1 MRHFVLHSMMH
12 TLKQRVIVILIATIA
27 GAACGAF
34 AGYYLGRAFTLK
46 RAEIKLGEFAARTM
60 TEADVSSREARSALT
75 AMNASPYPYCSDA
88 GIAYFHNLLFQSEY
102 LKEAGRIRGGK
113 IDCSVILGRLNQ
125 PIALPKP
132 DFSQPDGTKVYK
144 DFAPFRMADLTVV
157 GLQLGDSFVIIS
169 PYLEKHRA
177 IRPMRYASTA
187 INDPTWQASRLI
199 AAFPQATKAI
209 LTTKGE
215 GRAGDT
221 LFATR
226 CSNLYYNCVTEYIS
240 VPDALLVNRTEYA
253 GNIIIGGFI
262 GACLGFL
269 LSLFYRHNR
278 SMVQQLRR
286 AIRDDELRVV
296 YQPIVSLPSRR
307 IVGAEALV
315 RWTDED
321 AFVVGPEVFVKM
333 AEEGG
338 FVGEITRLV
347 VRHALRDFK
356 KTLRSH
362 PDFQLSIN
370 AAAADLND
378 PNLLP
383 LLEYFLEKAAVPARR
398 LAIEIAE
405 SCTARHQLAMETIL
419 RLHQRGFGIDIDDFG
434 TGYSSLYYLHDLSV
448 DSIKID
454 KSFTHAIGTEAVTVT
469 ILPQILAMA
478 EALGLAVIVEGIE
491 SEQQANYFS
500 TYDQPILGQGWLFG
514 YPVAAEEFLR
524 LLAEDENRAQTVSAV
539 L

>member
-1 MRHFVLHSMMH
+1 MA
-12 TLKQRVIVILIATIA
+12 TLA
-27 GAACGAF
+27 GAACGIV
-34 AGYYLGRAFTLK
+34 AGYLLGRAFTLN
-46 RAEIKLGEFAARTM
+46 RVEIRLGESAARTM

-75 AMNASPYPYCSDA
+75 AMNASPDPYCSDA
-88 GIAYFHNLLFQSEY
+88 GIAYFHSLLFQSEY

-113 IDCSVILGRLNQ
+113 IDCSVILGRLHQ

-157 GLQLGDSFVIIS
+157 GLQLGDSFVIIN
-169 PYLEKHRA
+169 PYLETHRA
-177 IRPMRYASTA
+177 IPPMHYASTA
-187 INDPTWQASRLI
+187 INDPTWQASPLI

-209 LTTKGE
+209 LTTNGQ
-215 GRAGDT
+215 GRAGDIVY
-221 LFATR
+221 ATR
-226 CSNLYYNCVTEYIS
+226 CSNRYYNCVTEYIS
-240 VPDALLVNRTEYA
+240 VPDALLVNRAEFA
-253 GNIIIGGFI
+253 GHITMGGLT

-278 SMVQQLRR
+278 SLVQQLRR

-315 RWTDED
+315 RWTNED
-321 AFVVGPEVFVKM
+321 AFIVGPEIFVKM
-333 AEEGG
+333 AEDGG

-356 KTLRSH
+356 KTLRTH
-362 PDFQLSIN
+362 PDFQLNIN

-378 PNLLP
+378 PELLP
-383 LLEYFLEKAAVPARR
+383 LLEYFLENAAVPARR

-405 SCTARHQLAMETIL
+405 SSTARHQLAMETIL
-419 RLHQRGFGIDIDDFG
+419 RLRQRGFGIDIDDFG
-434 TGYSSLYYLHDLSV
+434 TGYSSLSYLHDLSV
-448 DSIKID
+448 DSIKVD
-454 KSFTHAIGTEAVTVT
+454 KAFTQAIGTESVTVT

-478 EALGLAVIVEGIE
+478 EALDLAVIVEGIE

-500 TYDQPILGQGWLFG
+500 AYSQPILAQGWLFG

-524 LLAEDENRAQTVSAV
+524 LLAEDAKKAQTASVGP
-539 L
+539 